1 MQGNVSQFLIGRYN
15 FSPNCKVIAFTGDN
29 PGKWEQENL
38 HKLKLT
44 GTVGCVIV
52 QAEIILEMKFGG
64 FVFYNAFVGFYFVAK
79 LIIFITFIKHLK
91 AAMKK

>member
-15 FSPNCKVIAFTGDN
+15 FNPNCKVIAFTGDN

-38 HKLKLT
+38 QKLKLT
-44 GTVGCVIV
+44 VGLV
-52 QAEIILEMKFGG
+52 QAEIFLEMKFGG

-79 LIIFITFIKHLK
+79 LIIFITFIKHIK